1 MGETGAIGGTV
12 RYVDSSLERL
22 QVKLTGAEPE
32 RYTVACNR
40 RPVPLTKT
48 DLSGVSVAGVRYKA
62 WQPASGL
69 HPELPV
75 NTPLVFDVYDN
86 WTGRAVGGCIYH
98 VAHPAGR
105 NYETFPVNANEAEAR
120 RLARFIA
127 NGHSAG
133 SYDLPAEAPTPEF
146 PLTLDLRRPHQ
157 WL

>member
-1 MGETGAIGGTV
+1 M

-22 QVKLTGAEPE
+22 QVKLAGPEPE

-75 NTPLVFDVYDN
+75 DTPLVFDVYDN

-120 RLARFIA
+120 RLARFIP

-133 SYDLPAEAPTPEF
+133 AYDLPAEAPTPEF